1 MQLDMDLCS
10 QHLKTV
16 TQLLRENPAER
27 NLRDAGG
34 MISYVKEANSRACSL
49 LKTALAEAYPDISWG
64 YSERTGASFSNG
76 SGSGASWIYDPID
89 GAYHYL
95 MGLPLWSSSLALVG
109 NGETRAAF
117 VYDPVLDEM
126 FTAVKG
132 EQASL
137 NGREIRSSD
146 RKLLEAAVVAT
157 TMPSF
162 KFDGRDATDAT
173 IASIQKVVP
182 AVFSLRI
189 MASSSLQLAYVAA
202 GRLDAYWSMDGD
214 VEDWLAGALLA
225 EEAGAL
231 VTNAESGNFT
241 IGDKSI
247 VASGQNL
254 STQIAHLLKKETE
267 PDNGG

>member
-76 SGSGASWIYDPID
+76 SGSEASWIYDPID

-95 MGLPLWSSSLALVG
+95 MGLPLWSSSLALVV

-137 NGREIRSSD
+137 NGR
-146 RKLLEAAVVAT
+146 
-157 TMPSF
+157 
-162 KFDGRDATDAT
+162 
-173 IASIQKVVP
+173 
-182 AVFSLRI
+182 
-189 MASSSLQLAYVAA
+189 
-202 GRLDAYWSMDGD
+202 
-214 VEDWLAGALLA
+214 
-225 EEAGAL
+225 
-231 VTNAESGNFT
+231 
-241 IGDKSI
+241 
-247 VASGQNL
+247 
-254 STQIAHLLKKETE
+254 
-267 PDNGG
+267 